1 MAGKSPMEM
10 LEAEHHVI
18 QTIVGAMAVLAEGL
32 GAGQEPPVETLRNI
46 VEFMRTFADK
56 CHHGKEEAHL
66 FPFLEKRGVPARG
79 CPIGVLI
86 HEYKR
91 GRTLVAQLA
100 QAIDAYV
107 SGTVSARDSVTE
119 PLRGLMELYPSH
131 IWKEKYLLFPMSN
144 KVLSAADQQKLPEK
158 FAEVEATVGREVHQR
173 LERIAEEVEGIVH
186 RTQAS

>member
-1 MAGKSPMEM
+1 MAGKSQMEM

-18 QTIVGAMAVLAEGL
+18 RKIVGAMAVLAEGL

-131 IWKEKYLLFPMSN
+131 IWKEKYGCYPKSVSTCN
-144 KVLSAADQQKLPEK
+144 VWK
-158 FAEVEATVGREVHQR
+158 VEAHRGTRLSSSGLATQREEAKDRCAWKRLSGSR
-173 LERIAEEVEGIVH
+173 LE
-186 RTQAS
+186 

>member
-1 MAGKSPMEM
+1 MDSKSPMEI

-18 QTIVGAMAVLAEGL
+18 QKIVGAMAVLAEGL

-66 FPFLEKRGVPARG
+66 FPFLERRGVPARG

-86 HEYKR
+86 HEHER

-100 QAIDAYV
+100 QATEASA
-107 SGTVSARDSVTE
+107 SGTASARDAVAE
-119 PLRGLMELYPSH
+119 ILRGLMELYPNH
-131 IWKEKYLLFPMSN
+131 IWKEEYLLFPMSN
-144 KVLSAADQQKLPEK
+144 KVLGAADQQQLIEQ
-158 FAEVEATVGREVHQR
+158 FAAVEAAVGRDVHQR
-173 LERIAEEVEGIVH
+173 FERIAEEIAQGSHV
-186 RTQAS
+186 S